1 MNGRLLAWP
10 LLLALVLALAGQT
23 IRWDDRLTANRALRG
38 IEALTAA
45 AIRVGRAD
53 VLRAN
58 IESLRRMEKRD
69 PLEVGLPLAR
79 GSQHLLLRQ
88 GQAAIS
94 AYEEAVKL
102 EPRPEIYLNLGRAF
116 ALEGRTEEAR
126 RNFRIAMRL
135 SPRLAPQVPVE
146 YR

>member
-10 LLLALVLALAGQT
+10 LLLVLALALAGQT

-94 AYEEAVKL
+94 AYEDALKL
-102 EPRPEIYLNLGRAF
+102 EPRPEIYLNLGRAL
-116 ALEGRTEEAR
+116 ALEGRIEEAR
-126 RNFRIAMRL
+126 QSFRIAVRL
-135 SPRLAPQVPVE
+135 SPRLAPEVPAE

>member
-1 MNGRLLAWP
+1 VNGRLLAWP
-10 LLLALVLALAGQT
+10 LLLVLALALAGQT

-45 AIRVGRAD
+45 AVQVGRAD

-102 EPRPEIYLNLGRAF
+102 EPRPEIYLNLGRAL
-116 ALEGRTEEAR
+116 ALEGRTEDAR
-126 RNFRIAMRL
+126 QNFRIAMRL
-135 SPRLAPQVPVE
+135 SPRLAPEVPAE

>member
-1 MNGRLLAWP
+1 VNGRLLAWP
-10 LLLALVLALAGQT
+10 LLVVLALALAGQT

-94 AYEEAVKL
+94 AYEDAMKL
-102 EPRPEIYLNLGRAF
+102 EPRPEIYLNLGRAL

-126 RNFRIAMRL
+126 QNFRIAVRL
-135 SPRLAPQVPVE
+135 SPRLAPEVPAE

>member
-10 LLLALVLALAGQT
+10 LLLLLALALAGQT

-45 AIRVGRAD
+45 AVRVGRAD

-94 AYEEAVKL
+94 AYEEALKL
-102 EPRPEIYLNLGRAF
+102 EPRPEIYLNLGRAQ
-116 ALEGRTEEAR
+116 ALEGRIEEAR
-126 RNFRIAMRL
+126 QSFRTAVQL
-135 SPRLAPQVPVE
+135 SPRLAPEVPAE

>member
-10 LLLALVLALAGQT
+10 LLLLLALALAGQT

-45 AIRVGRAD
+45 AVRVGRAD

-94 AYEEAVKL
+94 AYEEALKL
-102 EPRPEIYLNLGRAF
+102 EPRPEIYLNLGRAL
-116 ALEGRTEEAR
+116 ALEGRIEEAR
-126 RNFRIAMRL
+126 QSFRTAVRL
-135 SPRLAPQVPVE
+135 SPRLAPEVPAE

>member
-1 MNGRLLAWP
+1 VNGRLLAWP
-10 LLLALVLALAGQT
+10 LLLVLALALAGQT

-45 AIRVGRAD
+45 AVRVGRAD

-94 AYEEAVKL
+94 AYEEALKL
-102 EPRPEIYLNLGRAF
+102 EPRPEIYLNLGRAL
-116 ALEGRTEEAR
+116 ALEGRIEEAR
-126 RNFRIAMRL
+126 QNFRIAMRL
-135 SPRLAPQVPVE
+135 SPRLAPEIPAD

>member
-10 LLLALVLALAGQT
+10 LLLLLALAFAGQT

-45 AIRVGRAD
+45 AVRVGRGD

-94 AYEEAVKL
+94 AYEDALKL
-102 EPRPEIYLNLGRAF
+102 EPRPEIYLNLGRAL

-126 RNFRIAMRL
+126 QNFRIAVRL
-135 SPRLAPQVPVE
+135 SPRLAPEVPAE

>member
-1 MNGRLLAWP
+1 MNGRVLAWP
-10 LLLALVLALAGQT
+10 LLLLLVLALAGQT
-23 IRWDDRLTANRALRG
+23 IRWDDRITANRALRG

-102 EPRPEIYLNLGRAF
+102 EPRPEIYLNLGRAL

-135 SPRLAPQVPVE
+135 SPRLAPEVPVE

>member
-10 LLLALVLALAGQT
+10 LLLVLALALAGQT

-45 AIRVGRAD
+45 AVQVGRAD

-102 EPRPEIYLNLGRAF
+102 EPRPEIYLNLGRAL
-116 ALEGRTEEAR
+116 ALEGRTEDAR
-126 RNFRIAMRL
+126 QNFRIAMRL
-135 SPRLAPQVPVE
+135 SPRLAPEVPAE